1 VRGYNNTV
9 NKYMSSDMEEKF
21 ISQNQFTDILA
32 TDTSQSKEEVHIVQS
47 TTDTT
52 VMEWN
57 GYKKLP
63 IH

>member
-1 VRGYNNTV
+1 
-9 NKYMSSDMEEKF
+9 MSSDMEEKF

-57 GYKKLP
+57 EYKNYQSTE
-63 IH
+63 